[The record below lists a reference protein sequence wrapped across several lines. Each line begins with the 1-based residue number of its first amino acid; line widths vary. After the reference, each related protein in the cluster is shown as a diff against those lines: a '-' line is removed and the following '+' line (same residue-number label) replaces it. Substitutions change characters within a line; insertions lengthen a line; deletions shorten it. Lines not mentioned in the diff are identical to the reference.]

1 MGCSLKNRGL
11 VFWGGLKR
19 IVHTKKKSKKFAL
32 PSAPLFSSFP
42 LSDHLVLLSSP
53 SHPVLSSTPPP
64 CNSHPVLSSIPPPA
78 IPIHSPPITH
88 LFPFHAMY
96 HLPGIE
102 PPTSRS
108 LDCLLFHCTTTTPV
122 GNFTIFLIDMLSRY
136 QVTSAKF

>member
-11 VFWGGLKR
+11 VFWGDLKR
-19 IVHTKKKSKKFAL
+19 IVHTKKKARNL
-32 PSAPLFSSFP
+32 PSPPLPSSFP

-53 SHPVLSSTPPP
+53 SHPVLSSTPP
-64 CNSHPVLSSIPPPA
+64 CNSHPVLSSTPPT
-78 IPIHSPPITH
+78 ITIHSPPITH

-136 QVTSAKF
+136 QVNSAKF

>member
-42 LSDHLVLLSSP
+42 LSDHLVLLILSLPSSP
-53 SHPVLSSTPPP
+53 LFYPPP
-64 CNSHPVLSSIPPPA
+64 LQFPSSPLFYPPPA

>member
-64 CNSHPVLSSIPPPA
+64 PAIPIQSSLLPPPLQFPSIPPP
-78 IPIHSPPITH
+78 
-88 LFPFHAMY
+88 
-96 HLPGIE
+96 
-102 PPTSRS
+102 
-108 LDCLLFHCTTTTPV
+108 
-122 GNFTIFLIDMLSRY
+122 
-136 QVTSAKF
+136 

>member
-19 IVHTKKKSKKFAL
+19 IVHTKKKARNL
-32 PSAPLFSSFP
+32 PSPPLFSSFP
-42 LSDHLVLLSSP
+42 PSDHLVLLSSP
-53 SHPVLSSTPPP
+53 SHPVLSST
-64 CNSHPVLSSIPPPA
+64 PPA

-108 LDCLLFHCTTTTPV
+108 LDCLLIHCTTTTPV